1 MKMLALTI
9 FVHNHWGMENWQ
21 VKSRPRV
28 DSSVISLNT

>member
-28 DSSVISLNT
+28 EVL

>member
-21 VKSRPRV
+21 EKSRPRV
-28 DSSVISLNT
+28 EVL